1 MERAAM
7 IRAAKQFIADE
18 SGATVIE
25 YGVVA
30 ILISVVAL
38 VALNS
43 ISGSVGEL
51 YAMFAGGF

>member
-1 MERAAM
+1 MGRAAM
-7 IRAAKQFIADE
+7 IRAVSRFIADE
-18 SGATVIE
+18 SGATAIE

-43 ISGSVGEL
+43 ISGTVGEL